1 MALEPY
7 ERDRVAR
14 RVLDLCKEK
23 GYRLETWLIAV
34 NILDRFL
41 SMGAAKLLVSESL
54 KATQI
59 PIIVTTVTIM
69 AAKLEQPMTP
79 SINRMIKLL
88 TPEEEKYVDKQK
100 VINMEGTIIRTFN
113 FDFVFLSPQ
122 PFLDR
127 YLRLFDHEITHSD
140 ETLLQPPVSSSLKP
154 SHYLHP
160 MSVDLLKFTFS
171 RADLLWGRQPSLI
184 AAAVLCI
191 AHRLLRVTLIRQD
204 IIQGPSLQKWLSLTN
219 LWDNKMTELT
229 GIKFS
234 DFEDIACMIELSYKS
249 NGGSPQNYLLPF

>member
-54 KATQI
+54 KVTQI

-113 FDFVFLSPQ
+113 FDFVFLSP
-122 PFLDR
+122 
-127 YLRLFDHEITHSD
+127 
-140 ETLLQPPVSSSLKP
+140 
-154 SHYLHP
+154 
-160 MSVDLLKFTFS
+160 
-171 RADLLWGRQPSLI
+171 
-184 AAAVLCI
+184 
-191 AHRLLRVTLIRQD
+191 
-204 IIQGPSLQKWLSLTN
+204 
-219 LWDNKMTELT
+219 
-229 GIKFS
+229 
-234 DFEDIACMIELSYKS
+234 
-249 NGGSPQNYLLPF
+249 